1 MVGGAVGEFDC
12 DVEGGGELAEV
23 VGGLPVC
30 VVAVVVVSV
39 TVVEAVLV
47 TTMVVLLFPD
57 CLLANSSRLCATTA
71 FS

>member
-1 MVGGAVGEFDC
+1 VVDGAVGEFDC

-23 VGGLPVC
+23 VGGLLVC
-30 VVAVVVVSV
+30 VAVVVVSV
-39 TVVEAVLV
+39 TVEAVLV
-47 TTMVVLLFPD
+47 KTTVVLLFPD

>member
-1 MVGGAVGEFDC
+1 MVDGAVGEFDC

-23 VGGLPVC
+23 VGGLPVS

-39 TVVEAVLV
+39 TVEAVLV
-47 TTMVVLLFPD
+47 RTMVVLLFPD